1 MHIATKTGVLLIGA
15 IGLAGCEAPGAPFA
29 FGTTYDNFTDIET
42 AFAAS
47 TAALVDEDGDV
58 VDTDDISQGDDFDV
72 LAGGTAIYDG
82 AIVASEVDDGG
93 TLIGQLQIE
102 VAFATDTMEGR
113 AGNLIHSVDGALTG
127 TLLGNT
133 TLVRNVNVGL
143 EEDHFEMSLIGA
155 LSGTGGEAYAA
166 TIDLQ
171 GNFLNG
177 GSDIE
182 SVAGDAD
189 IDFGPSGPEFEEGAF
204 AATR

>member
-1 MHIATKTGVLLIGA
+1 MHIATKTSVLLIGA
-15 IGLAGCEAPGAPFA
+15 ISLAGCEAPGPPFA
-29 FGTTYDNFTDIET
+29 FGTTYDSFGDIET

-47 TAALVDEDGDV
+47 TAVLVEEDGDLI
-58 VDTDDISQGDDFDV
+58 DNDDISQVADFDV
-72 LAGGTAIYDG
+72 MADGTAIYDG
-82 AIVASEVDDGG
+82 AIVANEVDDGG

-102 VAFATDTMEGR
+102 VAFATDTMDGR
-113 AGNLIHSVDGALTG
+113 AGNFISSVDGALTG

-133 TLVRNVNVGL
+133 TFVRTVDVDL
-143 EEDHFEMSLIGA
+143 EENNFEMTLIGA
-155 LSGTGGEAYAA
+155 LSANGEAYDA

-177 GSDIE
+177 VADVE

-189 IDFGPSGPEFEEGAF
+189 LDFGASGPVFEEGAF